1 MCPSVFAVGSTMAAL
16 GGACEIITGLA
27 ANFTCLGT
35 PFLFGVLFCALFAV
49 SLVVDVVD
57 IFIGDRSIGIEI
69 VFTDYNNVN
78 TNSLLQNPAKY
89 FFVTNCD
96 KLDLYL

>member
-1 MCPSVFAVGSTMAAL
+1 MCPSVFAVGSMMAAL

-27 ANFTCLGT
+27 ANFTCFGT
-35 PFLFGVLFCALFAV
+35 PFLFGMLFAV

-96 KLDLYL
+96 KLDL

>member
-27 ANFTCLGT
+27 ANFTCFGT
-35 PFLFGVLFCALFAV
+35 PFLFGMLFAV

-57 IFIGDRSIGIEI
+57 IFIGDR
-69 VFTDYNNVN
+69 F
-78 TNSLLQNPAKY
+78 QNPAKY

-96 KLDLYL
+96 KLDL